1 MDGRRT
7 CLVVGL
13 VVAGVAAG
21 GTVASAV
28 PDKDPGADNG
38 NHFGQ
43 LKHQPTA
50 TETTPTETTPP
61 GPAIV
66 APPGPPA
73 PATTAET
80 VPPPPPPATETAP
93 STSAPAV
100 PVVIAGPIDKK
111 LALPALPKSG
121 DIPAVPPGSS
131 DVTSQ
136 VVITSGNGPR
146 LLRFIAPTAPMTG
159 VPTSFTLAAA
169 DDRPVGGVTFDF
181 DEPAARFGELAC
193 RTGAAAHQATF
204 SVPFTFSVPGTHT
217 IRFSVSTGSCGGP
230 TQTTTG
236 EVTVDVG
243 KSGAALRAV
252 TGPDRGVLTR
262 SCPGADL
269 LPSRENSAKTR
280 AATLCLLNQIRKIAG
295 LRKLKNRSSLRLIA
309 AQHAGDMVTRKFFD
323 HTAPPVPAS
332 TFAQRLKRIKWK
344 GSAGENLGFGTAY
357 YATPRA
363 AAWAWMHSASHRA
376 NILTRGYRW
385 IGIAIANGS
394 PKGGDQQA
402 ATYAT
407 DFGGR

>member
-13 VVAGVAAG
+13 VVAGVATG
-21 GTVASAV
+21 GTVAFAV
-28 PDKDPGADNG
+28 PDKEPGSDSG
-38 NHFGQ
+38 NHYGQ

-50 TETTPTETTPP
+50 PETTPTETTPT
-61 GPAIV
+61 GPVIV
-66 APPGPPA
+66 APPAPPA
-73 PATTAET
+73 AATTTET
-80 VPPPPPPATETAP
+80 VPPPPPATETAP

-100 PVVIAGPIDKK
+100 PSVIAGPVDKK

-121 DIPAVPPGSS
+121 DIPAIPPGSM
-131 DVTSQ
+131 DATSQ
-136 VVITSGNGPR
+136 VVITSGGGPR
-146 LLRFIAPTAPMTG
+146 LLRFIAPIAPMTG
-159 VPTSFTLAAA
+159 VPTSFTIAAL
-169 DDRPVGGVTFDF
+169 DDKPVGGVTFDF

-193 RTGAAAHQATF
+193 RTGAGAKQATF

-217 IRFSVSTGSCGGP
+217 IRFSIGTGSCGGP
-230 TQTTTG
+230 SQTTTG

-252 TGPDRGVLTR
+252 TGPDRGAL
-262 SCPGADL
+262 SKNCPGADL
-269 LPSRENSAKTR
+269 LPTRENAAKTR
-280 AATLCLLNQIRKIAG
+280 AATLCLLNEIRKIAG
-295 LRKLKNRSSLRLIA
+295 LRKLKARKSLALIA

-385 IGIAIANGS
+385 LGVAIAYGS
-394 PKGGDQQA
+394 PKGDDQQA
-402 ATYAT
+402 ATYDTA
-407 DFGGR
+407 FGGR